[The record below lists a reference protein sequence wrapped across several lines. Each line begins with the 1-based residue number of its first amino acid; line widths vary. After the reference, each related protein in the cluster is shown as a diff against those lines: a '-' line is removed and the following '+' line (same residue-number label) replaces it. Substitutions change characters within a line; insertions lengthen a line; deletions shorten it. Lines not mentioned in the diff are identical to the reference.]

1 MTKVLIVGGGH
12 AGANTA
18 FALRKDGFDGEIII
32 ISDEGYL
39 PYHRPPLSKDFL
51 KQNLAIEK
59 MSFKSADFYEEQ
71 KISINLDTQINSIDL
86 TSNHAI
92 TEDASFNFDYLVFA
106 TGASPRLLPMEN
118 ADSKNLFY
126 LRQITDVL
134 SMHKQITPHK
144 EIVLI
149 GGGYIGLEVASA
161 MIELGLKVTILEAE
175 ERILQRVTSPEVSQ
189 FYNDYHSKK
198 GVRIICN
205 AKVTNLNPENQMINS
220 VSLESGESLA
230 ADIVLVG
237 IGAIPNTQLAAS
249 IGLECDNGIKTDQ
262 YCRTSIPNILA
273 VGDCTSSFNSLYN
286 KEFRLESVPNAL
298 AQSKVA
304 SSSILGN
311 ELFNNE
317 MPWFWSDQYDLKLQM
332 AGLSSGYDECHIIGD
347 TDSAE
352 FIACYG
358 KEGYLIALDSVNQ
371 SRQFMLFK
379 KALGNGF
386 KLEMSLIKDKN
397 FQPES
402 IFSGSN

>member
-1 MTKVLIVGGGH
+1 MSKVLVVGGGH

-18 FALRKDGFDGEIII
+18 FALRKDGFEGEITI
-32 ISDEGYL
+32 ISDESYL

-51 KQNLAIEK
+51 KQNIAIEK
-59 MSFKSADFYEEQ
+59 LSFKSADFYKEQ
-71 KISINLDTQINSIDL
+71 KININLNTRIDAIDL
-86 TSNHAI
+86 ESNLVK
-92 TEDASFNFDYLVFA
+92 TNDASFEFNYLVFA
-106 TGASPRLLPMEN
+106 TGASPRLLQMEN

-126 LRQITDVL
+126 LRQISDVL
-134 SMHKQITPHK
+134 SLHKQITAAK
-144 EIVLI
+144 EIILI

-175 ERILQRVTSPEVSQ
+175 ERILKRVTSPEVSK
-189 FYNDYHSKK
+189 FYNDFHSNK
-198 GVRIICN
+198 GVEVICN
-205 AKVTNLNPENQMINS
+205 AKVNNLNAENQMIHS

-237 IGAIPNTQLAAS
+237 IGAIPNTQLADS
-249 IGLECDNGIKTDQ
+249 MGIECCNGIRTDQ

-273 VGDCTSSFNSLYN
+273 VGDCASSFNALFN
-286 KEFRLESVPNAL
+286 QEFRLESVPNAL

-304 SSSILGN
+304 SSSIIGN

-317 MPWFWSDQYDLKLQM
+317 LPWFWSDQYDLKLQM

-347 TDSAE
+347 INSAE

-358 KEGYLIALDSVNQ
+358 KDGHLIAVDSVNQ
-371 SRQFMLFK
+371 SKQFMLFK

-386 KLEMSLIKDKN
+386 QLEMNLIKDKN

>member
-1 MTKVLIVGGGH
+1 MSKVLVVGGGH

-18 FALRKDGFDGEIII
+18 FALRKDGFEGEITI
-32 ISDEGYL
+32 ISDESYL

-51 KQNLAIEK
+51 KQNIAIEK
-59 MSFKSADFYEEQ
+59 LSFKSADFYKEQ
-71 KISINLDTQINSIDL
+71 KININLNTRIDVIDL
-86 TSNHAI
+86 ESNLVK
-92 TEDASFNFDYLVFA
+92 TNDASFEFNYLVFA
-106 TGASPRLLPMEN
+106 TGASPRILQMEN

-126 LRQITDVL
+126 LRQISDVL
-134 SMHKQITPHK
+134 SLHKQITAAK
-144 EIVLI
+144 EIILI

-161 MIELGLKVTILEAE
+161 MIEVGLKVTILEAE
-175 ERILQRVTSPEVSQ
+175 ERILKRVTSPEVSK
-189 FYNDYHSKK
+189 FYNDFHSNK
-198 GVRIICN
+198 GVEVICN
-205 AKVTNLNPENQMINS
+205 AKVNNLNAENQMIHS

-237 IGAIPNTQLAAS
+237 IGAIPNTQLADS
-249 IGLECDNGIKTDQ
+249 MGIECSNGIRTDQ

-273 VGDCTSSFNSLYN
+273 VGDCASSFNALFN
-286 KEFRLESVPNAL
+286 QEFRLESVPNAL

-304 SSSILGN
+304 SSSIIGN

-317 MPWFWSDQYDLKLQM
+317 LPWFWSDQYDLKLQM

-347 TDSAE
+347 INSAE

-358 KEGYLIALDSVNQ
+358 KDGHLVAVDSVNQ
-371 SRQFMLFK
+371 SKQFMLFK

-386 KLEMSLIKDKN
+386 QLEMNLIKDKN

>member
-1 MTKVLIVGGGH
+1 MTKVLIIGGGH
-12 AGANTA
+12 AGASTA
-18 FALRKDGFDGEIII
+18 FALRKDGFDGEITI
-32 ISDEGYL
+32 ISDEDYL

-51 KQNLAIEK
+51 KQNIAIEK
-59 MSFKSADFYEEQ
+59 LGFKSADFYEEQ
-71 KISINLDTQINSIDL
+71 KILINLDTHIDSIDL
-86 TSNHAI
+86 ESNLAV
-92 TEDASFNFDYLVFA
+92 TKDNSFNFDYLVFA

-118 ADSKNLFY
+118 ADAKNLFY

-134 SMHKQITPHK
+134 SMHQQISADK
-144 EIVLI
+144 EMILI

-175 ERILQRVTSPEVSQ
+175 ERILQRVTSPEVSK
-189 FYNDYHSKK
+189 FYNDFHSKK
-198 GVRIICN
+198 GVKIICN
-205 AKVTNLNPENQMINS
+205 AKVTNLNAEKQMINS

-237 IGAIPNTQLAAS
+237 IGAIPNTQLADS
-249 IGLECDNGIKTDQ
+249 IGLECSNGIKTDQ

-273 VGDCTSSFNSLYN
+273 LGDCAFSLNTLFNY
-286 KEFRLESVPNAL
+286 EFRLESVPNAL
-298 AQSKVA
+298 AQSKVV
-304 SSSILGN
+304 SSSIVGN

-347 TDSAE
+347 IDAAE

-358 KEGYLIALDSVNQ
+358 KDGYLIAVDSVNK
-371 SRQFMLFK
+371 SKQFMLFK
-379 KALGNGF
+379 RALANGF
-386 KLEMSLIKDKN
+386 RLEMSLLKDEN

>member
-1 MTKVLIVGGGH
+1 MTKVLIIGGGH

-18 FALRKDGFDGEIII
+18 FALRKDGFDGEIMI
-32 ISDEGYL
+32 ISNEGYL

-51 KQNLAIEK
+51 KQNIAIEK
-59 MSFKSADFYEEQ
+59 LGFKSTDFYEEQ
-71 KISINLDTQINSIDL
+71 KISVNLDTHIDSINL
-86 TSNHAI
+86 ESNLAI
-92 TEDASFNFDYLVFA
+92 TKDTSFNFDYLVFA

-126 LRQITDVL
+126 LRQIADVL
-134 SMHKQITPHK
+134 SMHQQISADK
-144 EIVLI
+144 EMILI

-175 ERILQRVTSPEVSQ
+175 ERILQRVTSPEVSK
-189 FYNDYHSKK
+189 FYNDFHSKK

-205 AKVTNLNPENQMINS
+205 AKVTNLNAEKQMIKS
-220 VSLESGESLA
+220 VSLDSGESLA

-237 IGAIPNTQLAAS
+237 IGAIPNTQLADS
-249 IGLECDNGIKTDQ
+249 IGLECSNGIKTDQ

-273 VGDCTSSFNSLYN
+273 LGDCASSLNTLFNYEL
-286 KEFRLESVPNAL
+286 RLESVPNTL
-298 AQSKVA
+298 AQSKVV
-304 SSSILGN
+304 SSSIVGN

-347 TDSAE
+347 IDAAE

-358 KEGYLIALDSVNQ
+358 KDGYLIAVDSVNK
-371 SRQFMLFK
+371 SKQFMLFK
-379 KALGNGF
+379 RALANGF
-386 KLEMSLIKDKN
+386 RLEMSLLKDEN

>member
-71 KISINLDTQINSIDL
+71 KISINLDTQIDSIDL

-106 TGASPRLLPMEN
+106 TGAAPRLLPMEN

-134 SMHKQITPHK
+134 SMHQQITPHK

-198 GVRIICN
+198 GVRIVCN
-205 AKVTNLNPENQMINS
+205 AKVTNLNAENQMINS

>member
-1 MTKVLIVGGGH
+1 MTKVLIIGGGH

-18 FALRKDGFDGEIII
+18 FALRKDGFVGEITIV
-32 ISDEGYL
+32 SDEDYL

-51 KQNLAIEK
+51 KQNISIEK
-59 MSFKSADFYEEQ
+59 LGFKSADFYEEQ

-86 TSNHAI
+86 ESNLAI
-92 TEDASFNFDYLVFA
+92 TKDVSFNFDYLVFA

-118 ADSKNLFY
+118 ADAKNLFY

-134 SMHKQITPHK
+134 SMHQQISADK
-144 EIVLI
+144 EMILI

-175 ERILQRVTSPEVSQ
+175 ERILQRVTSPEVSK
-189 FYNDYHSKK
+189 FYNDFHSKK

-205 AKVTNLNPENQMINS
+205 AKVTNLNAEKQMIKS
-220 VSLESGESLA
+220 VSLDSGESLA

-237 IGAIPNTQLAAS
+237 IGAIPNTQLADS
-249 IGLECDNGIKTDQ
+249 IGLECSNGIKTDQ

-273 VGDCTSSFNSLYN
+273 LGDCAFSLNTLFNY
-286 KEFRLESVPNAL
+286 EFRLESVPNAL
-298 AQSKVA
+298 AQSKVV
-304 SSSILGN
+304 SSSIVGN

-347 TDSAE
+347 IDAAE

-358 KEGYLIALDSVNQ
+358 KDGYLIAVDSVNK
-371 SRQFMLFK
+371 SKQFMLFK
-379 KALGNGF
+379 RALANGF
-386 KLEMSLIKDKN
+386 RLEMSLLKDEN

>member
-1 MTKVLIVGGGH
+1 MTKVLIIGGGH

-18 FALRKDGFDGEIII
+18 FALRKDGFDGEITI
-32 ISDEGYL
+32 ISDEDYL

-51 KQNLAIEK
+51 KQNITIEK
-59 MSFKSADFYEEQ
+59 LGFKSTDFYEEQ
-71 KISINLDTQINSIDL
+71 KISINLDTHIDSIDIE
-86 TSNHAI
+86 SNLAVAKD
-92 TEDASFNFDYLVFA
+92 TSFNFDYLVFA

-126 LRQITDVL
+126 LRQIADVL
-134 SMHKQITPHK
+134 SMHQQISADK
-144 EIVLI
+144 EMILI

-175 ERILQRVTSPEVSQ
+175 ERILQRVTSPEVSK
-189 FYNDYHSKK
+189 FYNDFHSKK

-205 AKVTNLNPENQMINS
+205 AKVTNLNAENQMINS

-237 IGAIPNTQLAAS
+237 IGAIPNTQLADS
-249 IGLECDNGIKTDQ
+249 IGLECSNGIKTDQ

-273 VGDCTSSFNSLYN
+273 LGDCASSFNTLFNY
-286 KEFRLESVPNAL
+286 EFRLESVPNAL
-298 AQSKVA
+298 AQSKVV
-304 SSSILGN
+304 SSSIVGN

-347 TDSAE
+347 IDAAE

-358 KEGYLIALDSVNQ
+358 KDGYLIAVDSVNK
-371 SRQFMLFK
+371 SKQFMLFK
-379 KALGNGF
+379 RALTNGF
-386 KLEMSLIKDKN
+386 RLEMSLLKDEN

>member
-205 AKVTNLNPENQMINS
+205 AKVTNLNAENQMIHS

-230 ADIVLVG
+230 ADMVLVG

-358 KEGYLIALDSVNQ
+358 KEGYLIAVDSVNQ

>member
-1 MTKVLIVGGGH
+1 MSKVLIIGGGH

-18 FALRKDGFDGEIII
+18 FALRKDGFDGDITI

-51 KQNLAIEK
+51 KQNIAIEK
-59 MSFKSADFYEEQ
+59 LSFKSADFYAEQ
-71 KISINLDTQINSIDL
+71 NIYINLNTRIDAIDIE
-86 TSNHAI
+86 SNLAI
-92 TEDASFNFDYLVFA
+92 TKDTSFNFDYLVFA

-126 LRQITDVL
+126 LRQVSDVL
-134 SMHKQITPHK
+134 SMHKQISAAK
-144 EIVLI
+144 EIILI

-189 FYNDYHSKK
+189 FYNDFHSKK
-198 GVRIICN
+198 GVEVICN
-205 AKVTNLNPENQMINS
+205 ARLSHLNAENQVINS
-220 VSLESGESLA
+220 VSLESGDSLA

-237 IGAIPNTQLAAS
+237 IGAIPNTQLADS
-249 IGLECDNGIKTDQ
+249 IGLECSNGIRTDQ

-273 VGDCTSSFNSLYN
+273 VGDCTSSFNALFN
-286 KEFRLESVPNAL
+286 KELRLESVPNAL

-304 SSSILGN
+304 SSSIIGN

-317 MPWFWSDQYDLKLQM
+317 LPWFWSDQYELKLQM

-347 TDSAE
+347 INSAE
-352 FIACYG
+352 FIAFYG
-358 KEGYLIALDSVNQ
+358 KDGYLIAVDSVNQ
-371 SRQFMLFK
+371 SKQFMLFK
-379 KALGNGF
+379 KALSNGF
-386 KLEMSLIKDKN
+386 QLEMSLIKDKN

>member
-92 TEDASFNFDYLVFA
+92 TEDASFNYDYLVFA

-205 AKVTNLNPENQMINS
+205 AKVTNLNAENQMINS
-220 VSLESGESLA
+220 VSLESGETLA

>member
-1 MTKVLIVGGGH
+1 MTKVLIIGGGH

-18 FALRKDGFDGEIII
+18 FALRKDGFDGEITI

-51 KQNLAIEK
+51 KQNIAIEK
-59 MSFKSADFYEEQ
+59 LGFKSADFYEEQ
-71 KISINLDTQINSIDL
+71 KILINLDTHIDSIDL
-86 TSNHAI
+86 ESNLAV
-92 TEDASFNFDYLVFA
+92 TKDTSFNFDYLVFA

-134 SMHKQITPHK
+134 SMHQQISVDK
-144 EIVLI
+144 EMILI

-175 ERILQRVTSPEVSQ
+175 ERILQRVTSPEVSK
-189 FYNDYHSKK
+189 FYNDFHSKK

-205 AKVTNLNPENQMINS
+205 AKVTNLNAENQMITS
-220 VSLESGESLA
+220 VSLESGESLEV
-230 ADIVLVG
+230 DIVLVG
-237 IGAIPNTQLAAS
+237 IGAVPNTQLADS
-249 IGLECDNGIKTDQ
+249 IGLECSNGIKTDQ

-273 VGDCTSSFNSLYN
+273 LGDCASSLNTLFNYEL
-286 KEFRLESVPNAL
+286 RLESVPNAL
-298 AQSKVA
+298 AQSKVV
-304 SSSILGN
+304 SSSIVGN

-332 AGLSSGYDECHIIGD
+332 AGLSSDYDECHIIGD
-347 TDSAE
+347 IDAAE

-358 KEGYLIALDSVNQ
+358 KDGYLIAVDSVNK
-371 SRQFMLFK
+371 SKQFMLFK
-379 KALGNGF
+379 RALANGF
-386 KLEMSLIKDKN
+386 RLEMSLLKDEN

>member
-86 TSNHAI
+86 TSNNAI

-149 GGGYIGLEVASA
+149 GGGYIGLEVASV

-205 AKVTNLNPENQMINS
+205 AKVTNLNAENQMINS
-220 VSLESGESLA
+220 VSLESGETLA

>member
-1 MTKVLIVGGGH
+1 MSKVLVVGGGH

-18 FALRKDGFDGEIII
+18 FALRKDGFEGEITI
-32 ISDEGYL
+32 ISDESYL

-51 KQNLAIEK
+51 KQNIAIEK
-59 MSFKSADFYEEQ
+59 LSFKSADFYKEQ
-71 KISINLDTQINSIDL
+71 KININLNTRIDAIDL
-86 TSNHAI
+86 ESNLVK
-92 TEDASFNFDYLVFA
+92 TNDASFEFNYLVFA
-106 TGASPRLLPMEN
+106 TGASPRLLQMEN

-126 LRQITDVL
+126 LRQISDVL
-134 SMHKQITPHK
+134 SLHKQITAAK
-144 EIVLI
+144 EIILI

-175 ERILQRVTSPEVSQ
+175 ERILKRVTSPEVSK
-189 FYNDYHSKK
+189 FYNDFHSNK
-198 GVRIICN
+198 GVEVICN
-205 AKVTNLNPENQMINS
+205 AKVNNLNAENQMIHS

-237 IGAIPNTQLAAS
+237 IGAIPNTQLADS
-249 IGLECDNGIKTDQ
+249 MGIECSNGIRTDQ

-273 VGDCTSSFNSLYN
+273 VGDCASSFNALFN
-286 KEFRLESVPNAL
+286 QEFRLESVPNAL

-304 SSSILGN
+304 SSSIIGN

-317 MPWFWSDQYDLKLQM
+317 LPWFWSDQYDLKLQM

-347 TDSAE
+347 INSAE

-358 KEGYLIALDSVNQ
+358 KDGHLIAVDSVNQ
-371 SRQFMLFK
+371 SKQFMLFK

-386 KLEMSLIKDKN
+386 QLEMNLIKDKN

>member
-1 MTKVLIVGGGH
+1 MTKVLIIGGGH

-18 FALRKDGFDGEIII
+18 FALRKDGFDGEITI
-32 ISDEGYL
+32 ISNEGYL

-51 KQNLAIEK
+51 KQNIAIEK
-59 MSFKSADFYEEQ
+59 LGFKSTDFYEEQ
-71 KISINLDTQINSIDL
+71 KISVNLDTHIDSINL
-86 TSNHAI
+86 ESNLAI
-92 TEDASFNFDYLVFA
+92 TKDTSFNFDYLVFA

-126 LRQITDVL
+126 LRQIDDVL
-134 SMHKQITPHK
+134 SMHQEISADK
-144 EIVLI
+144 EMILI

-175 ERILQRVTSPEVSQ
+175 ERILQRVTSREVSK
-189 FYNDYHSKK
+189 FYNDFHSKK

-205 AKVTNLNPENQMINS
+205 AKVTNLNAENQMINS

-237 IGAIPNTQLAAS
+237 IGAIPNTQLADL
-249 IGLECDNGIKTDQ
+249 IGLECSNGIKTDQ

-273 VGDCTSSFNSLYN
+273 LGDCASSFNTLFNY
-286 KEFRLESVPNAL
+286 ELRLESVPNAL
-298 AQSKVA
+298 AQSKVV
-304 SSSILGN
+304 SSSIVGN

-332 AGLSSGYDECHIIGD
+332 AGLSSGYDECHIFGD
-347 TDSAE
+347 IDAAE

-358 KEGYLIALDSVNQ
+358 KDGYLIAVDSVNKPK
-371 SRQFMLFK
+371 QFMLFK
-379 KALGNGF
+379 RALTNGF
-386 KLEMSLIKDKN
+386 KLEMSLLKDKN

>member
-1 MTKVLIVGGGH
+1 MTKVLIIGGGH

-18 FALRKDGFDGEIII
+18 FALRKDGFDGEITI
-32 ISDEGYL
+32 ISDEDYL

-51 KQNLAIEK
+51 KQNIAMEK
-59 MSFKSADFYEEQ
+59 LGFKSADFYEEQ
-71 KISINLDTQINSIDL
+71 KILINLDTHIDSIDL
-86 TSNHAI
+86 ESNLAV
-92 TEDASFNFDYLVFA
+92 TEDTSFNFDYLVFA

-118 ADSKNLFY
+118 ADAKNLFY

-134 SMHKQITPHK
+134 SMHQQISADK
-144 EIVLI
+144 EMILI

-189 FYNDYHSKK
+189 FYNDFHSKK

-205 AKVTNLNPENQMINS
+205 AKITNLNAENQMIHS

-237 IGAIPNTQLAAS
+237 IGAIPNTQLAVS
-249 IGLECDNGIKTDQ
+249 IGLECENGIKTDQ

-332 AGLSSGYDECHIIGD
+332 AGLSSDYDECHIIGD

-358 KEGYLIALDSVNQ
+358 KEGYLIAVDSVNQ

>member
-59 MSFKSADFYEEQ
+59 LGFKSADFYEEQ
-71 KISINLDTQINSIDL
+71 KISINLNTQIDSIDL

-106 TGASPRLLPMEN
+106 TGAAPRLLPMEN

-134 SMHKQITPHK
+134 SIHQQITPHK

-205 AKVTNLNPENQMINS
+205 AKVTNLNAENQMINS

-237 IGAIPNTQLAAS
+237 IGAIPNTQLAVS
-249 IGLECDNGIKTDQ
+249 IGLECENGIKTDQ

-358 KEGYLIALDSVNQ
+358 KEGYLIAVDSVNQ

>member
-1 MTKVLIVGGGH
+1 MSKVLVVGGGH

-18 FALRKDGFDGEIII
+18 FALRKDGFEGEITI
-32 ISDEGYL
+32 ISDESYL

-51 KQNLAIEK
+51 KQNIAIEK
-59 MSFKSADFYEEQ
+59 LSFKSADFYKEQ
-71 KISINLDTQINSIDL
+71 KININLNTRIDAIDL
-86 TSNHAI
+86 ESNLVK
-92 TEDASFNFDYLVFA
+92 TNDASFEFNYLVFA
-106 TGASPRLLPMEN
+106 TGASPRLLQMEN

-126 LRQITDVL
+126 LRQISDVL
-134 SMHKQITPHK
+134 SLHKQITAAK
-144 EIVLI
+144 EIILI

-175 ERILQRVTSPEVSQ
+175 ERILKRVTSPEVSK
-189 FYNDYHSKK
+189 FYNDFHSNK
-198 GVRIICN
+198 GVEVICN
-205 AKVTNLNPENQMINS
+205 AKVNNLNAENQMIHS

-237 IGAIPNTQLAAS
+237 IGAIPNTQLADS
-249 IGLECDNGIKTDQ
+249 MGIECSNGIRTDQ

-273 VGDCTSSFNSLYN
+273 VGDCGSSFNALFN
-286 KEFRLESVPNAL
+286 QEFRLESVPNAL

-304 SSSILGN
+304 SSSIIGN

-317 MPWFWSDQYDLKLQM
+317 LPWFWSDQYDLKLQM

-347 TDSAE
+347 INSAE

-358 KEGYLIALDSVNQ
+358 KDGHLIAVDSVNQ
-371 SRQFMLFK
+371 SKQFMLFK

-386 KLEMSLIKDKN
+386 QLEMNLIKDKN

>member
-1 MTKVLIVGGGH
+1 MSKVLVVGGGH

-18 FALRKDGFDGEIII
+18 FALRKDGFEGEITI
-32 ISDEGYL
+32 ISDESYL

-51 KQNLAIEK
+51 KQNIAIEK
-59 MSFKSADFYEEQ
+59 LSFKSADFYKEQ
-71 KISINLDTQINSIDL
+71 KININLNTRIDAIDL
-86 TSNHAI
+86 ESNLVK
-92 TEDASFNFDYLVFA
+92 TKDASFEFNYLVFA
-106 TGASPRLLPMEN
+106 TGASPRILQMEN

-126 LRQITDVL
+126 LRQISDVL
-134 SMHKQITPHK
+134 SLHKQITAAK
-144 EIVLI
+144 EIILI

-175 ERILQRVTSPEVSQ
+175 ERILKRVTSPEVSK
-189 FYNDYHSKK
+189 FYNDFHSNK
-198 GVRIICN
+198 GVEVICN
-205 AKVTNLNPENQMINS
+205 AKVNNLNAENQMIHS

-237 IGAIPNTQLAAS
+237 IGAIPNTQLADS
-249 IGLECDNGIKTDQ
+249 MGIECSNGIRTDQ

-273 VGDCTSSFNSLYN
+273 VGDCASSFNALFN
-286 KEFRLESVPNAL
+286 QEFRLESVPNAL

-304 SSSILGN
+304 SSSIIGN

-317 MPWFWSDQYDLKLQM
+317 LPWFWSDQYDLKLQM

-347 TDSAE
+347 INSAE

-358 KEGYLIALDSVNQ
+358 KDGHLIAVDSVNQ
-371 SRQFMLFK
+371 SKQFMLFK

-386 KLEMSLIKDKN
+386 QLEMNLIKDKN

>member
-1 MTKVLIVGGGH
+1 MTKVLIIGGGH

-18 FALRKDGFDGEIII
+18 FALRKDGFDGEITI
-32 ISDEGYL
+32 ISNEGYL

-51 KQNLAIEK
+51 KHNIAIEK
-59 MSFKSADFYEEQ
+59 LSFKSSDFYEEQ
-71 KISINLDTQINSIDL
+71 KISVNLDTHIDSINL
-86 TSNHAI
+86 ESNLAI
-92 TEDASFNFDYLVFA
+92 TKDTSFNFDYLVFA

-126 LRQITDVL
+126 LRQIADVL
-134 SMHKQITPHK
+134 SMHQQISADK
-144 EIVLI
+144 EMILI

-175 ERILQRVTSPEVSQ
+175 ERILQRVTSPEVSK
-189 FYNDYHSKK
+189 FYNDFHSKK

-205 AKVTNLNPENQMINS
+205 AKVTNLNAEKQMIKS
-220 VSLESGESLA
+220 VSLDSGESLA

-237 IGAIPNTQLAAS
+237 IGAIPNTQLADS
-249 IGLECDNGIKTDQ
+249 IGLECSNGIKTDQ

-273 VGDCTSSFNSLYN
+273 LGDCAFSLNTLFNY
-286 KEFRLESVPNAL
+286 EFRLESVPNAL
-298 AQSKVA
+298 AQSKVV
-304 SSSILGN
+304 SSSIVGN

-347 TDSAE
+347 IDAAE

-358 KEGYLIALDSVNQ
+358 KDGYLIAVDSVNK
-371 SRQFMLFK
+371 SKQFMLFK
-379 KALGNGF
+379 RALANGF
-386 KLEMSLIKDKN
+386 RLEMSLLKDEN

>member
-71 KISINLDTQINSIDL
+71 KISINLDTQIDFIDL

-106 TGASPRLLPMEN
+106 TGAAPRLLPMEN

-175 ERILQRVTSPEVSQ
+175 ERILQRVTSPEDSQ

-205 AKVTNLNPENQMINS
+205 AKVTNLNAENQMINS

>member
-1 MTKVLIVGGGH
+1 MTKVLIIGGGH

-18 FALRKDGFDGEIII
+18 FALRKDGFDGEITI
-32 ISDEGYL
+32 ISNEGYL

-51 KQNLAIEK
+51 KQNIAIEK
-59 MSFKSADFYEEQ
+59 LGFKSTDFYEEQ
-71 KISINLDTQINSIDL
+71 KISVNLDTHIDSINL
-86 TSNHAI
+86 ESNLAI
-92 TEDASFNFDYLVFA
+92 TKDTSFNFDYLVFA

-126 LRQITDVL
+126 LRQIADVL
-134 SMHKQITPHK
+134 SMHQQISADK
-144 EIVLI
+144 EMILI

-175 ERILQRVTSPEVSQ
+175 ERILQRVTSPEVSK
-189 FYNDYHSKK
+189 FYNDFHSKK

-205 AKVTNLNPENQMINS
+205 AKVTNLNAEKQMIKS
-220 VSLESGESLA
+220 VSLDSGESLA

-237 IGAIPNTQLAAS
+237 IGAIPNTQLADS
-249 IGLECDNGIKTDQ
+249 IGLECSNGIKTDQ

-273 VGDCTSSFNSLYN
+273 LGDCASSFNTLFNY
-286 KEFRLESVPNAL
+286 ELRLESVPNAL
-298 AQSKVA
+298 AQSKVV
-304 SSSILGN
+304 SSSIVGN

-347 TDSAE
+347 IDAAE

-358 KEGYLIALDSVNQ
+358 KDGYLIAVDSVNQ
-371 SRQFMLFK
+371 SKQFMLFK
-379 KALGNGF
+379 RALTNGF
-386 KLEMSLIKDKN
+386 RLEMNLLKDQN

>member
-1 MTKVLIVGGGH
+1 MTKVLIIGGGH

-18 FALRKDGFDGEIII
+18 FALRKDGFDGEITI
-32 ISDEGYL
+32 ISNEGYL

-51 KQNLAIEK
+51 KQNIAIEK
-59 MSFKSADFYEEQ
+59 LGFKSSDFYEEQ
-71 KISINLDTQINSIDL
+71 KISVNLDTHIDSINL
-86 TSNHAI
+86 ESNLAI
-92 TEDASFNFDYLVFA
+92 TKDTSFNFDYLVFA

-126 LRQITDVL
+126 LRQIADVL
-134 SMHKQITPHK
+134 SMHQQISADK
-144 EIVLI
+144 EMILI

-175 ERILQRVTSPEVSQ
+175 ERILQRVTSPEVSK
-189 FYNDYHSKK
+189 FYNDFHSKK

-205 AKVTNLNPENQMINS
+205 AKVTNLNAENQMINS

-237 IGAIPNTQLAAS
+237 IGAIPNTQLADS
-249 IGLECDNGIKTDQ
+249 IGLECSNGIKTDQ

-273 VGDCTSSFNSLYN
+273 LGDCASSLNTLFNYEL
-286 KEFRLESVPNAL
+286 RLESVPNAL
-298 AQSKVA
+298 AQSKVV
-304 SSSILGN
+304 SSSIVGN

-347 TDSAE
+347 IDAAE

-358 KEGYLIALDSVNQ
+358 KDGYLIAVDSVNK
-371 SRQFMLFK
+371 SKQFMLFK
-379 KALGNGF
+379 RALTNGF
-386 KLEMSLIKDKN
+386 RLEMSLLKDEN

>member
-134 SMHKQITPHK
+134 SMHQQITPHK

-189 FYNDYHSKK
+189 FYNDFHSKK

-205 AKVTNLNPENQMINS
+205 AKVTNLNAENQMINS

-237 IGAIPNTQLAAS
+237 IGAIPNTQLAVS
-249 IGLECDNGIKTDQ
+249 IGLECENGIKTDQ

-358 KEGYLIALDSVNQ
+358 KEGYLIAVDSVNQ

>member
-1 MTKVLIVGGGH
+1 MSKVLVVGGGH

-18 FALRKDGFDGEIII
+18 FALRKDGFEGEITI
-32 ISDEGYL
+32 ISDESYL

-51 KQNLAIEK
+51 KQNIAIEK
-59 MSFKSADFYEEQ
+59 LNFKSADFYKEQ
-71 KISINLDTQINSIDL
+71 KININLNTRIDAIDL
-86 TSNHAI
+86 ESNLVK
-92 TEDASFNFDYLVFA
+92 TKDASFEFNYLVFA
-106 TGASPRLLPMEN
+106 TGASPRILQMEN

-126 LRQITDVL
+126 LRQISDVL
-134 SMHKQITPHK
+134 SLHKQITAAK
-144 EIVLI
+144 EIILI

-175 ERILQRVTSPEVSQ
+175 ERILKRVTSPEVSK
-189 FYNDYHSKK
+189 FYNDFHSNK
-198 GVRIICN
+198 GVEVICN
-205 AKVTNLNPENQMINS
+205 AKVNNLNAENQMIHS

-237 IGAIPNTQLAAS
+237 IGAIPNTQLADS
-249 IGLECDNGIKTDQ
+249 MGMECSNGIRTDQ

-273 VGDCTSSFNSLYN
+273 VGDCASSFNALFN
-286 KEFRLESVPNAL
+286 QEFRLESVPNAL

-304 SSSILGN
+304 SSSIIGN

-317 MPWFWSDQYDLKLQM
+317 LPWFWSDQYDLKLQM

-347 TDSAE
+347 INSAE

-358 KEGYLIALDSVNQ
+358 KDGHLIAVDSVNQ
-371 SRQFMLFK
+371 SKQFMLFK

-386 KLEMSLIKDKN
+386 QLEMNLIKDKN

>member
-1 MTKVLIVGGGH
+1 MDLKGKSLLSVMR
-12 AGANTA
+12 A
-18 FALRKDGFDGEIII
+18 
-32 ISDEGYL
+32 YL

-51 KQNLAIEK
+51 KQNIAIEK
-59 MSFKSADFYEEQ
+59 LSFKSADFYKEQ
-71 KISINLDTQINSIDL
+71 KININLNTRIDAIDL
-86 TSNHAI
+86 ESNLVK
-92 TEDASFNFDYLVFA
+92 TKDASFEFNYLVFA
-106 TGASPRLLPMEN
+106 TGASPRILQMEN

-126 LRQITDVL
+126 LRQISDVL
-134 SMHKQITPHK
+134 SLHKQITAAK
-144 EIVLI
+144 EIILI

-175 ERILQRVTSPEVSQ
+175 ERILKRVTSPEVSK
-189 FYNDYHSKK
+189 FYNDFHSNK
-198 GVRIICN
+198 GVEVICN
-205 AKVTNLNPENQMINS
+205 AKVNNLNAENQMIHS

-237 IGAIPNTQLAAS
+237 IGAIPNTQLADS
-249 IGLECDNGIKTDQ
+249 MGIECSNGIRTDQ

-273 VGDCTSSFNSLYN
+273 VGDCASSFNALFN
-286 KEFRLESVPNAL
+286 QEFRLESVPNAL

-304 SSSILGN
+304 SSSIIGN

-317 MPWFWSDQYDLKLQM
+317 LPWFWSDQYDLKLQM

-347 TDSAE
+347 INSAE

-358 KEGYLIALDSVNQ
+358 KDGHLIAVDSVNQ
-371 SRQFMLFK
+371 SKQFMLFK

-386 KLEMSLIKDKN
+386 QLEMSLIKDKN

>member
-1 MTKVLIVGGGH
+1 MSKVLVVGGGH

-18 FALRKDGFDGEIII
+18 FALRKDGFEGEITI
-32 ISDEGYL
+32 ISDESYL

-51 KQNLAIEK
+51 KQNIAIEK
-59 MSFKSADFYEEQ
+59 LSFKSADFYKEQ
-71 KISINLDTQINSIDL
+71 KININLNTRIDAIDL
-86 TSNHAI
+86 ESNLVK
-92 TEDASFNFDYLVFA
+92 TKDASFEFNYLVFA
-106 TGASPRLLPMEN
+106 TGASPRILQMEN

-126 LRQITDVL
+126 LRQISDVL
-134 SMHKQITPHK
+134 SLHKQITAAK
-144 EIVLI
+144 EIILI

-175 ERILQRVTSPEVSQ
+175 ERILKRVTSPEVSK
-189 FYNDYHSKK
+189 FYNDFHSNK
-198 GVRIICN
+198 GVEVICN
-205 AKVTNLNPENQMINS
+205 AKVNNLNAENQMIHS

-237 IGAIPNTQLAAS
+237 IGAIPNTQLADS
-249 IGLECDNGIKTDQ
+249 MGMECSNGIRTDQ

-273 VGDCTSSFNSLYN
+273 VGDCASSFNALFN
-286 KEFRLESVPNAL
+286 QEFRLESVPNAL

-304 SSSILGN
+304 SSSIIGN

-317 MPWFWSDQYDLKLQM
+317 LPWFWSDQYDLKLQM

-347 TDSAE
+347 INSAE

-358 KEGYLIALDSVNQ
+358 KDGHLVAVDSVNQ
-371 SRQFMLFK
+371 SKQFMLFK

-386 KLEMSLIKDKN
+386 QLEMNLIKDKN

>member
-1 MTKVLIVGGGH
+1 MTKVLIIGGGH

-18 FALRKDGFDGEIII
+18 FALRKDGFDGEITI
-32 ISDEGYL
+32 ISNEGYL

-51 KQNLAIEK
+51 KQNIAIEK
-59 MSFKSADFYEEQ
+59 LGFKSSDFYEEQ
-71 KISINLDTQINSIDL
+71 KISVNLDTHIDSINL
-86 TSNHAI
+86 ESNLAI
-92 TEDASFNFDYLVFA
+92 TKDTSFNFDYLVFA

-118 ADSKNLFY
+118 ADAKNLFY
-126 LRQITDVL
+126 LRQIADVL
-134 SMHKQITPHK
+134 SMHQQISADK
-144 EIVLI
+144 EMILI

-175 ERILQRVTSPEVSQ
+175 ERILQRVTSPEVSK
-189 FYNDYHSKK
+189 FYNDFHSKK
-198 GVRIICN
+198 GVKIICN
-205 AKVTNLNPENQMINS
+205 AKVTNLNAENQVINS

-237 IGAIPNTQLAAS
+237 IGAIPNTQLADS
-249 IGLECDNGIKTDQ
+249 IGLECSNGIKTDQ

-273 VGDCTSSFNSLYN
+273 LGDCAFSLNTLFNY
-286 KEFRLESVPNAL
+286 EFRLESVPNAL
-298 AQSKVA
+298 AQSKVV
-304 SSSILGN
+304 SSSIVGN

-347 TDSAE
+347 IDAAE

-358 KEGYLIALDSVNQ
+358 KDGYLIAVDSVNK
-371 SRQFMLFK
+371 SKQFMLFK
-379 KALGNGF
+379 RALANGF
-386 KLEMSLIKDKN
+386 RLEMSLLKDEN

>member
-1 MTKVLIVGGGH
+1 MSKVLVVGGGH

-18 FALRKDGFDGEIII
+18 FALRKDGFEGEITI
-32 ISDEGYL
+32 ISDESYL

-51 KQNLAIEK
+51 KQNIAIEK
-59 MSFKSADFYEEQ
+59 LSFKSADFYKEQ
-71 KISINLDTQINSIDL
+71 KININLNTRIDAIDL
-86 TSNHAI
+86 ESNLVK
-92 TEDASFNFDYLVFA
+92 TNDASFEFNYLVFA
-106 TGASPRLLPMEN
+106 TGASPRLLQMEN

-126 LRQITDVL
+126 LRQISDVL
-134 SMHKQITPHK
+134 SLHKQITAAK
-144 EIVLI
+144 EIILI

-161 MIELGLKVTILEAE
+161 MIEFGLKVTILEAE
-175 ERILQRVTSPEVSQ
+175 ERILKRVTSPEVSK
-189 FYNDYHSKK
+189 FYHDFHSNK
-198 GVRIICN
+198 GVEVICN
-205 AKVTNLNPENQMINS
+205 AKVNNLNAENQMIHS

-237 IGAIPNTQLAAS
+237 IGAIPNTQLADS
-249 IGLECDNGIKTDQ
+249 MGIECSNGIRTDQ

-273 VGDCTSSFNSLYN
+273 VGDCASSFNALFN
-286 KEFRLESVPNAL
+286 QEFRLESVPNAL

-304 SSSILGN
+304 SSSIIGN

-317 MPWFWSDQYDLKLQM
+317 LPWFWSDQYDLKLQM

-347 TDSAE
+347 INSAE

-358 KEGYLIALDSVNQ
+358 KDGHLIAVDSVNQ
-371 SRQFMLFK
+371 SKQFMLFK

-386 KLEMSLIKDKN
+386 QLEMSLIKDKN

>member
-134 SMHKQITPHK
+134 SMHQQITPHK

-189 FYNDYHSKK
+189 FYNDFHSKK

-205 AKVTNLNPENQMINS
+205 AKVTNLNAENQMINS
-220 VSLESGESLA
+220 VSLESGETLA

-358 KEGYLIALDSVNQ
+358 KEGYLIAVDSVNQ